1 MINELQEKWRK
12 EWLSSSRRAILFLS
26 PRVGKCRI
34 ALKIKEELK
43 ALNVL
48 IIIPRNDIRGSWE
61 DELGKLGM
69 CDFGIQF
76 TTFRSLEKHI
86 RGKWD
91 LIIWDEI
98 QEGSDKLLEAL
109 SKFTQ
114 SIPIIGLTGTMT
126 HSTEANILKKTGLY
140 VCSRYTIEEAVRDGV
155 ICDYEINVH
164 KIPLIGEEKTK
175 FEKLYNRYKW
185 AKGSFK
191 NLVSLQLIG
200 MLQKSP
206 SKLSYTKELIQ
217 KYSNERLLIFC
228 GQTEIADQLG
238 VPVYHSKQREKQI
251 FDDFCEGKGDHLA
264 CVKLIQAGITIKPI
278 NRGII
283 NYNSGASEDCAQ
295 KICRFLG
302 KELYSPDKKAHI
314 EFLCINHPFS
324 MWRVETALNMFEQSK
339 INYI

>member
-1 MINELQEKWRK
+1 MIDKLQEKWRE
-12 EWLSSSRRAILFLS
+12 EWLSSSKRAILFLS
-26 PRVGKCRI
+26 PRTGKTKASLDIAEEVGAR
-34 ALKIKEELK
+34 KILV
-43 ALNVL
+43 AM
-48 IIIPRNDIRGSWE
+48 PRNDIQQAWE
-61 DELGKLGM
+61 RERKGREIDLEY
-69 CDFGIQF
+69 
-76 TTFRSLEKHI
+76 TTFRSLEKHLE
-86 RGKWD
+86 GEYS
-91 LIIWDEI
+91 LIIMDEI
-98 QEGSDKLLEAL
+98 HEGSDKLLETL
-109 SKFTQ
+109 SKFPQ
-114 SIPIIGLTGTMT
+114 NIPIIGLTGTMT
-126 HSTEANILKKTGLY
+126 HSTEANILKRTGLY

-175 FEKLYNRYKW
+175 FEKLYSKYKW

-191 NLVSLQLIG
+191 NLISLQLIG

-206 SKLSYTKELIQ
+206 SKLTYTKELIQ
-217 KYSNERLLIFC
+217 EYSNERLLIFC

-238 VPVYHSKQREKQI
+238 IPVYHSKQKEKQI

-302 KELYSPDKKAHI
+302 KELYFPDKKAQV
-314 EFLCINHPFS
+314 EFLCIDHPFS
-324 MWRVETALNMFEQSK
+324 MWRVETALNLFEQSK
-339 INYI
+339 ISYV